1 MTNDE
6 KYNAI
11 ADSLENRLKTGELTI
26 EQANL
31 INDAAY
37 AKYVEE
43 ADEEAELPKEDETKA
58 KKDDKKPEEAA
69 CDCGKKDCPICN
81 PETDSEEEEEKPK
94 KKSIKAKKDDKK
106 SEDDKDP
113 DSDDSNEENSET
125 DETHEDD
132 VSAESDDEEEKTE
145 SVDIN
150 AVKVHVYE
158 AFDAG
163 AISKAEKDLFLAV
176 LE

>member
-1 MTNDE
+1 MTNVE

-43 ADEEAELPKEDETKA
+43 ANEETELPKEDEQKKA
-58 KKDDKKPEEAA
+58 KKEDKKPEEDT

-81 PETDSEEEEEKPK
+81 PETDSEEDEDKPK
-94 KKSIKAKKDDKK
+94 KKSIKAKKEDKK
-106 SEDDKDP
+106 PEED
-113 DSDDSNEENSET
+113 EN
-125 DETHEDD
+125 HEDD
-132 VSAESDDEEEKTE
+132 ASVEGDDEEAKTE